1 MSPLGH
7 LNVDLIV
14 ELDGGSPFLLF
25 SPKSDVALQNLNK
38 KSPKTT

>member
-7 LNVDLIV
+7 LNLIV

-25 SPKSDVALQNLNK
+25 SPKSDIALQNLN
-38 KSPKTT
+38 